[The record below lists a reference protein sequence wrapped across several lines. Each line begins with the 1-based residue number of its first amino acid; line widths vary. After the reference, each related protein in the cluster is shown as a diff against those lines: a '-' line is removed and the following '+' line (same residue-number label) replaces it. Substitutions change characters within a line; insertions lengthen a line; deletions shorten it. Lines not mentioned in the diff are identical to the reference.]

1 MFIKFLQAGNG
12 DCILIQ
18 GNGHHV
24 IIDSGE
30 YCAELHDAVKDIIA
44 SKESIDLLIITH
56 YDSDH
61 IKTICDILSE
71 LTVDKRKK
79 LLKCVWFNATKVGFR
94 GNYNDLSAGDAVEL
108 GHLLLEADIPW
119 VSELKR
125 GIVKAIGRECK
136 LEIIDGGTIYEPDS
150 DSGLL
155 SNVKSDWGTS
165 FKVLENYLDDD
176 AQDSSKT
183 NSQSAIIVGHIHGK
197 DILLPGDAVPSKL
210 SAALDFYRKN
220 KIARFDLVKLPH
232 HGSYKNITKDILNK
246 IECSDY
252 VVTTDGSQFYHPNK
266 KMMLK
271 IIKWGKTI
279 DGKSLSFHLNYYDN
293 LIKKMNINESDY
305 NAYGFRCDGTRTF
318 EF

>member
-1 MFIKFLQAGNG
+1 MIIKFLQAGNG

-18 GNGHHV
+18 GEGHHV

-30 YCAELHDAVKDIIA
+30 YCAELRDAIRDIMA
-44 SKESIDLLIITH
+44 SEESIDLLIITH

-61 IKTICDILSE
+61 IKSICDILSG
-71 LTVDKRKK
+71 LTIDERKK
-79 LLKCVWFNATKVGFR
+79 LLKSVWFNATKVGFK
-94 GNYNDLSAGDAVEL
+94 GNEKELSANDAVEL
-108 GHLLLEADIPW
+108 SHLLIEADIPW

-125 GIVKAIGRECK
+125 GTVKELSDECK
-136 LEIIDGGTIYEPDS
+136 LEIIDGGAIYEADG
-150 DSGLL
+150 DGGLL

-165 FKVLENYLDDD
+165 FKELEHYLDDD

-183 NSQSAIIVGHIHGK
+183 NAQSAIIVGHIHGK
-197 DILLPGDAVPSKL
+197 DVLLPGDAVPSKL
-210 SAALDFYRKN
+210 YAALDFYRKN

-232 HGSYKNITKDILNK
+232 HGSYKNITRDILNK

-279 DGKSLSFHLNYYDN
+279 DGKSLSFHLNYYDD
-293 LIKKMNINESDY
+293 LIKKMNISESDY
-305 NAYGFRCDGTRTF
+305 STYGFRCDGTRTF
-318 EF
+318 EL

>member
-1 MFIKFLQAGNG
+1 MIIKFLQAGNG

-18 GNGHHV
+18 GEGHHV

-30 YCAELHDAVKDIIA
+30 YCAELRDAIRDIMA
-44 SKESIDLLIITH
+44 SEESIDLLIITH

-61 IKTICDILSE
+61 IKSICDILSG
-71 LTVDKRKK
+71 LTIDERKK
-79 LLKCVWFNATKVGFR
+79 LLKSVWFNATKVGFK
-94 GNYNDLSAGDAVEL
+94 GNEKELSANDAVEL
-108 GHLLLEADIPW
+108 SHLLIEADIPW

-125 GIVKAIGRECK
+125 GTVKELSDECK
-136 LEIIDGGTIYEPDS
+136 LEIIDGGAIYEADG
-150 DSGLL
+150 DGGLL

-165 FKVLENYLDDD
+165 FKELEHYLDDD

-183 NSQSAIIVGHIHGK
+183 NAQSAIIVGHIHCK
-197 DILLPGDAVPSKL
+197 DVLLPGDAVPSKL

-232 HGSYKNITKDILNK
+232 HGSYKNITRDILNK

-279 DGKSLSFHLNYYDN
+279 DGKSLSFHLNYYDD
-293 LIKKMNINESDY
+293 LIKKMNISESDY
-305 NAYGFRCDGTRTF
+305 STYGFRCDGTRTF
-318 EF
+318 EL

>member
-1 MFIKFLQAGNG
+1 MIIKFLQAGNG
-12 DCILIQ
+12 DCVLMQ
-18 GNGHHV
+18 GEGHHV

-30 YCAELHDAVKDIIA
+30 YCDELRDAVKEIIE

-61 IKTICDILSE
+61 IKAICSILSE
-71 LTVDKRKK
+71 LTIDERKQ
-79 LLKCVWFNATKVGFR
+79 LLKRVWFNATKVGFK
-94 GNYNDLSAGDAVEL
+94 GCEKDLSADDAVEL
-108 GHLLLEADIPW
+108 GHLLIEADIPW

-125 GIVKAIGRECK
+125 GTVKEISDECR

-150 DSGLL
+150 GGGLL

-165 FKVLENYLDDD
+165 FKELEHYLDDD

-183 NSQSAIIVGHIHGK
+183 NAQSAIIVCHIHGK
-197 DILLPGDAVPSKL
+197 DVLLPGDAVPSKL

-232 HGSYKNITKDILNK
+232 HGSYKNITKDILSK

-279 DGKSLSFHLNYYDN
+279 DGKSLSFHLNYYDD
-293 LIKKMNINESDY
+293 LIKKMNISESDY
-305 NAYGFRCDGTRTF
+305 SAYGFRCDGTRTF
-318 EF
+318 EL